1 MATILITG
9 AAGFIGS
16 HLAAA
21 HLSRGDEVIG
31 IDNFATGSR
40 RNLATI
46 SAENFHFHEGDLL
59 DPRLV
64 LPASVDSIYHMAS
77 PASPPKYLAL
87 ATETMDVN
95 TIGTKRL
102 IEHAAETG
110 ARMLFASTSEVYGDP
125 LVHPQAE
132 SYWGNVNPIGP
143 RSIYDEAK
151 RFGETLMSFAHRS
164 GAANTVLIRIF
175 NTYGPHMDPYDGRVV
190 STFIRQTLQGTPLT
204 MFGSGTQTRSF
215 CYVDDLVRGIMA
227 TMDSSIAGPVNL
239 GNPTEFTLL
248 ELAEV
253 VAEVLGST
261 MPIEF
266 SELPVDDPQQRR
278 PDISY
283 AEACLGWQPTIAL
296 AEGVGRTA
304 DWMRGIL

>member
-1 MATILITG
+1 MAKILITG

-40 RNLATI
+40 RNLSTI
-46 SAENFHFHEGDLL
+46 NSNNFSFIEADLL
-59 DPRLV
+59 DPALV
-64 LPASVDSIYHMAS
+64 LPGSLDSIYHMAS

-102 IEHAAETG
+102 IEHAAATG

-125 LVHPQAE
+125 LVHPQHE

-151 RFGETLMSFAHRS
+151 RFGETLMSYAHRS

-190 STFIRQTLQGTPLT
+190 STFIRQALQGTPLT
-204 MFGSGTQTRSF
+204 MFGTGKQTRSF
-215 CYVDDLVRGIMA
+215 CYVDDLVRGIIA

-261 MPIEF
+261 MPVEF
-266 SELPVDDPQQRR
+266 SDLPVDDPRQRR

-283 AEACLGWQPTIAL
+283 AEETLGWQPTIAL
-296 AEGVGRTA
+296 AEGVARTA
-304 DWMRGIL
+304 EWMRGIL

>member
-1 MATILITG
+1 LAKILITG
-9 AAGFIGS
+9 VAGFIGS

-31 IDNFATGSR
+31 IDNFTTGSR
-40 RNLATI
+40 RNLSTI
-46 SAENFHFHEGDLL
+46 NSENFSFIEADLL
-59 DPRLV
+59 DPSLV
-64 LPASVDSIYHMAS
+64 LPGSLVSIYHMAS
-77 PASPPKYLAL
+77 PASPPKYQAL

-95 TIGTKRL
+95 TIGTKLL
-102 IEHAAETG
+102 IEHAATTG

-125 LVHPQAE
+125 LVHPQTE
-132 SYWGNVNPIGP
+132 NYWGNVNPIGP
-143 RSIYDEAK
+143 RSVYDEAK
-151 RFGETLMSFAHRS
+151 RFGETLMSYAQRS

-175 NTYGPHMDPYDGRVV
+175 NTYGPNMDPYDGRVV
-190 STFIRQTLQGTPLT
+190 STFIRQTLEGTPLT
-204 MFGSGTQTRSF
+204 MFGTGKQTRSF

-253 VAEVLGST
+253 IAEVLGST

-266 SELPVDDPQQRR
+266 SDLPVDDPQQRR
-278 PDISY
+278 PDIGY
-283 AEACLGWQPTIAL
+283 ANEVLGWQPTIAL
-296 AEGVGRTA
+296 AEGIARTA
-304 DWMRGIL
+304 EWMSAIL

>member
-1 MATILITG
+1 MAKVLITG
-9 AAGFIGS
+9 VAGFIGS

-21 HLSRGDEVIG
+21 HLSRGDQVIG
-31 IDNFATGSR
+31 IDNFSTGSR
-40 RNLATI
+40 RNLSTI
-46 SAENFHFHEGDLL
+46 STENFSFLEADLL
-59 DPRLV
+59 NHSLL
-64 LPASVDSIYHMAS
+64 LPSELDSIYHMAS
-77 PASPPKYLAL
+77 PASPARYLEL

-102 IEHAAETG
+102 IEHAAVTG
-110 ARMLFASTSEVYGDP
+110 ARILFASTSEVYGDP
-125 LVHPQAE
+125 LVHPQVE
-132 SYWGNVNPIGP
+132 NYWGNVNPIGP

-151 RFGETLMSFAHRS
+151 RFGETLISFAQRS
-164 GAANTVLIRIF
+164 GAANTVIIRIF
-175 NTYGPHMDPYDGRVV
+175 NTYGPHVDPYDGRVV

-204 MFGSGTQTRSF
+204 MFGTGKQTRSF

-253 VAEVLGST
+253 VAEVLGSA

-266 SELPVDDPQQRR
+266 SDLPVDDPQQRR
-278 PDISY
+278 PDIGY
-283 AEACLGWQPTIAL
+283 AEEALGWQPTIAL
-296 AEGVGRTA
+296 TEGVARTA
-304 DWMRGIL
+304 EWMRGIL

>member
-1 MATILITG
+1 MAKILITG

-40 RNLATI
+40 RNLETI
-46 SAENFHFHEGDLL
+46 NSNNFSFIEADLL
-59 DPRLV
+59 DPGLV
-64 LPASVDSIYHMAS
+64 LPGSLDSIYHMAS

-102 IEHAAETG
+102 IEHAATTG

-125 LVHPQAE
+125 LVHPQPE

-151 RFGETLMSFAHRS
+151 RFGETLMSYAHRS
-164 GAANTVLIRIF
+164 DAANTVLIRIF

-204 MFGSGTQTRSF
+204 MFGTGKQTRSF
-215 CYVDDLVRGIMA
+215 CYIDDLVRGIMA

-239 GNPTEFTLL
+239 GNPNEFTLL

-253 VAEVLGST
+253 VADVLGSS

-266 SELPVDDPQQRR
+266 SDLPVDDPQQRR
-278 PDISY
+278 PDIRY
-283 AEACLGWQPTIAL
+283 AAEALGWQPTIAL
-296 AEGVGRTA
+296 AEGVARTA
-304 DWMRGIL
+304 EWMRGIL

>member
-46 SAENFHFHEGDLL
+46 ASENFHFHEGDLL

-125 LVHPQAE
+125 LVHPQSE

-266 SELPVDDPQQRR
+266 SDLPVDDPQQRR

-283 AEACLGWQPTIAL
+283 AEAALGWHPTITL
-296 AEGVGRTA
+296 AEGVARTA

>member
-40 RNLATI
+40 RNLAAI
-46 SAENFHFHEGDLL
+46 SSENLHFHEGDVL
-59 DPRLV
+59 DPNLA
-64 LPASVDSIYHMAS
+64 LPASVDFIYHMAS

-253 VAEVLGST
+253 VADVLGST
-261 MPIEF
+261 LPIEF

-283 AEACLGWQPTIAL
+283 AEAALGWQPTIAL
-296 AEGVGRTA
+296 AEGVARTA

>member
-1 MATILITG
+1 MAKILITG
-9 AAGFIGS
+9 VAGFIGS

-40 RNLATI
+40 RNLETI
-46 SAENFHFHEGDLL
+46 NSDNFSFIEADLL
-59 DPRLV
+59 DPSLV
-64 LPASVDSIYHMAS
+64 LPGSLGSIYHMAS

-87 ATETMDVN
+87 AAETMDVN

-102 IEHAAETG
+102 IEHAATTG

-125 LVHPQAE
+125 LVHPQPE

-151 RFGETLMSFAHRS
+151 RFGETLMSYAHRS
-164 GAANTVLIRIF
+164 GTANTVLIRIF

-204 MFGSGTQTRSF
+204 MFGTGKQTRSF

-266 SELPVDDPQQRR
+266 SDLPVDDPQQRR

-283 AEACLGWQPTIAL
+283 AKEALGWQPTIAL
-296 AEGVGRTA
+296 AEGVARTA
-304 DWMRGIL
+304 DWMRCIL

>member
-1 MATILITG
+1 MTRILITG
-9 AAGFIGS
+9 VAGFIGS

-40 RNLATI
+40 RNLASLT
-46 SAENFHFHEGDLL
+46 SENFMFIEADLL
-59 DPRLV
+59 DPSLV
-64 LPASVDSIYHMAS
+64 LPGSLDSMYHMAS
-77 PASPPKYLAL
+77 PASPPKYLTL

-102 IEHAAETG
+102 IEHAAATG

-125 LVHPQAE
+125 LVHPQPE

-151 RFGETLMSFAHRS
+151 RFGETLMSYAHRS

-190 STFIRQTLQGTPLT
+190 STFIRQTLQGAPLT
-204 MFGSGTQTRSF
+204 MFGTGKQTRSF
-215 CYVDDLVRGIMA
+215 CYIDDLVRGIMA
-227 TMDSSIAGPVNL
+227 TMDSTIAGPVNL

-253 VAEVLGST
+253 VADVLGST

-266 SELPVDDPQQRR
+266 SDLPVDDPQQRR
-278 PDISY
+278 PDIHY
-283 AEACLGWQPTIAL
+283 AGEVLNWQPTIPL
-296 AEGVGRTA
+296 ADGVARTA
-304 DWMRGIL
+304 EWMRGIL